1 MRRRLGTV
9 SPEQVFYAAAC
20 GYAERV
26 GVKPRYVELFRD
38 DLADPEAVD
47 TLADRDPGFRVAL
60 DHLPDAVAYLTRLAA
75 ATRLDQVWAQVADQ
89 LPTPHV
95 LVPVRGTIR

>member
-1 MRRRLGTV
+1 MGRRLETV

-26 GVKPRYVELFRD
+26 GVQPRYVELFRD

-47 TLADRDPGFRVAL
+47 RLADRDPGFRVAL
-60 DHLPDAVAYLTRLAA
+60 DDVPDAVAYLTRLAA
-75 ATRLDQVWAQVADQ
+75 ATRLAHVWAQVADQ

-95 LVPVRGTIR
+95 LVPVRGTIQ